1 MQRWPALSA
10 GSFALKIGIFD
21 SHRKTGPGW
30 ADPTRTNGVIYMEV
44 CNRMAPAQCTGM
56 EEIRQEIDALDQ
68 AIIKLLGKR
77 FQYVLAA
84 SKFKTSATSVRAPE
98 RFKAMLATRRE
109 WAEAEGLSPDA
120 IEKMYS
126 DLVNYFIAEELKH
139 WAAQQPQA

>member
-1 MQRWPALSA
+1 
-10 GSFALKIGIFD
+10 
-21 SHRKTGPGW
+21 
-30 ADPTRTNGVIYMEV
+30 MEV
-44 CNRMAPAQCTGM
+44 INQLQPAECAGM
-56 EEIRQEIDALDQ
+56 EDIRREIDALDQ
-68 AIIKLLGKR
+68 VVIKLLGKR

-126 DLVNYFIAEELKH
+126 DLVNHFIAEEMKH
-139 WAAQQPQA
+139 WAAHQSES